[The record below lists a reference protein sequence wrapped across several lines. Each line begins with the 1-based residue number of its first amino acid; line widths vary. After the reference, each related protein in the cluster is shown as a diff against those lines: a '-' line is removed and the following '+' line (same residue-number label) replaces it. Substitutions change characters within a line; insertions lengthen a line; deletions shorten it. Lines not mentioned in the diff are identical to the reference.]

1 MRKFIIGIIVF
12 YIVGCEASRQPEETA
27 SQYVEKGKSAVL
39 KGDCALAI
47 KAFTKAIS
55 IDSTAAD
62 TYFNRAYCLET
73 IGKSKQALL
82 DYDKA
87 ITLNPQFTDAY
98 NNRGEIKRRL
108 QKDYK
113 GAIKDY
119 SKAIQLD
126 GKVAGIYFNRG
137 LAEVALEQHDKALA
151 DFTRTIDLAPTVADA
166 YYNRAALYWAKDY
179 KEKACQDWAK
189 AYELGKES
197 SADFVKKYC
206 L

>member
-1 MRKFIIGIIVF
+1 MKKFIIGIIVF
-12 YIVGCEASRQPEETA
+12 YIVGCEASKQTEETA
-27 SQYVEKGKSAVL
+27 NQYVEEGKSAVL

-47 KAFTKAIS
+47 KAFTKAIN
-55 IDSTAAD
+55 IDNTEAD
-62 TYFNRAYCLET
+62 NYFNRAYCLET
-73 IGKSKQALL
+73 MGKSKQALL

-87 ITLNPQFTDAY
+87 IALNPQFTDAY
-98 NNRGEIKRRL
+98 NNRGEIKRKL
-108 QKDYK
+108 QKDYE

-137 LAEVALEQHDKALA
+137 LAEVAFKQHDEALA
-151 DFTRTIDLAPTVADA
+151 DFTKTIELAPTVADA
-166 YYNRAALYWAKDY
+166 YYNRAALYWAQGY
-179 KEKACQDWAK
+179 KGKACQDWAK
-189 AYELGKES
+189 AYELGKEN